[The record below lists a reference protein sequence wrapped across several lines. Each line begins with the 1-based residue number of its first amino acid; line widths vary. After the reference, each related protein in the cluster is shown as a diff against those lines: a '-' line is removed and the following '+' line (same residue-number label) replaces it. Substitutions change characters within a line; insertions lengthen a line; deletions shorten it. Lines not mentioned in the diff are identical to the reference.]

1 MTTLAD
7 GARYPL
13 IVGGAFTADIPSG
26 SELHV
31 SYRDAAGA
39 DQSSTVTA
47 TADGAAYTPLV
58 VGRYY
63 LGWRR
68 TSAEPVCPAGVID
81 VTTLVDDIEE
91 QLVEELHGV
100 NEQIRESRVSLIQYQ
115 ISDPSGTA
123 ATRMTLEALNRTRAR
138 LEIRL
143 ARYRREQQGILPARM
158 S

>member
-1 MTTLAD
+1 MTSLAD

-26 SELHV
+26 SELLV
-31 SYRDAAGA
+31 GYRDSVGA
-39 DQSSTVTA
+39 SQEASVTA
-47 TADGAAYTPLV
+47 DADGASYTPPN

-81 VTTLVDDIEE
+81 VTSLVDDIEE
-91 QLVEELHGV
+91 QLVEELNGV
-100 NEQIRESRVSLIQYQ
+100 NVQIRESRVSLIQYQ

-123 ATRMTLEALNRTRAR
+123 ATRMTLESLNRTRAK